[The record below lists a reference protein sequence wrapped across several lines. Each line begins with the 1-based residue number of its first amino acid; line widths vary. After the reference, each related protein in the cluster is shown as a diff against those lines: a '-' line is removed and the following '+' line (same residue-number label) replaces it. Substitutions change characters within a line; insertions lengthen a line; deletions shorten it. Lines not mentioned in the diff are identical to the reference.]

1 MTGLGL
7 DNRGLLGDLL
17 DQFALGLAND
27 EIDGRA
33 LRHEGLSQLQD
44 RSMPPPLKLANTSA
58 TRRAAL
64 VAREGDVEVIS

>member
-7 DNRGLLGDLL
+7 DNRGVLGDLL
-17 DQFALGLAND
+17 DQVALGLANA

-64 VAREGDVEVIS
+64 VACEGDVEVIS